1 MCVIIGRHALWTRK
15 KGLPGVLILSTR
27 LQGACLTRFRCSHSI
42 GTTDQLITN
51 HAYLFIKQ
59 GLGEIQR
66 GNTVFTSFNLQSVIK
81 RNTAARLQKCC
92 LISIR
97 LFSLAQTDL
106 FSGGHFYPQVESC
119 HPSSAVM
126 HSRTACDSE
135 QVPAPAPT
143 TQFLHLCNGFVIL
156 WLLGWVFSGSSR
168 PQPETG
174 W

>member
-1 MCVIIGRHALWTRK
+1 M
-15 KGLPGVLILSTR
+15 PGVLILSAR
-27 LQGACLTRFRCSHSI
+27 LQGACLTRFRCSRSV

-97 LFSLAQTDL
+97 LYVLAQTDL
-106 FSGGHFYPQVESC
+106 FSGGHFYPQVGSC
-119 HPSSAVM
+119 HPSSAIM
-126 HSRTACDSE
+126 HSQTACDSE
-135 QVPAPAPT
+135 QVPAPAPAPR
-143 TQFLHLCNGFVIL
+143 TQFLHLYNGFVIL

-168 PQPETG
+168 PQSETG